1 MIHLDLDIPTDIFDK
16 EYPLDAFAARMR
28 EVAILELVRSKRM
41 HEHEALELLGIER
54 RELLVKMKAC
64 GIVPTENAFEEIKGE
79 LDRAIRTRAKK

>member
-1 MIHLDLDIPTDIFDK
+1 MIHLELDIPDDIFDR
-16 EYPLDAFAARMR
+16 EFPLERFSVRMR

-54 RELLVKMKAC
+54 RELLVKMKEF
-64 GIVPTENAFEEIKGE
+64 GIVPTENAFEAIKGE